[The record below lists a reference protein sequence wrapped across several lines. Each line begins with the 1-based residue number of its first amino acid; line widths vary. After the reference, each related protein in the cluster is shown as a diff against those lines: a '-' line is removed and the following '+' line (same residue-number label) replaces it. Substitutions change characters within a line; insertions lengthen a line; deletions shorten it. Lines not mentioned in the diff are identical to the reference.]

1 MLWPGGSRNGRRI
14 RGQGRINREPPVE
27 SPPPLWVAGQTSRN
41 SRRKGE
47 TRGSA
52 AAEALV
58 IPPAA
63 PPAGI
68 ASKDAEL
75 RRVAARLSVP
85 ARRVKESLFALTAGG
100 RDLGCRRRCRAAL
113 LAERVQR
120 RLRPRRISVN
130 ARGWPEGQ
138 RSGRASPVRQHECHT
153 RVVWLLESA
162 SPRAGTCTQH
172 LVARAS
178 CACACACACDA
189 SSAAARATVCA
200 AFCAASASASA
211 VAAACTVQKTRLARQ
226 HKLCV
231 CGGGGRWWWREVV
244 VGGGGGGGG
253 GGVWG
258 GVGGWVGGGRGRTC
272 VASSAR
278 AAASACSRAIA
289 CVRWRRRG
297 GWGDGGA
304 SSGSGRKGECG
315 RRRRRRRRRRRWWC
329 GWVGGWGGSRLPC
342 LLRRHVCRLR
352 RFLSLLD
359 ARRRLA
365 HRRRLR
371 WWCAGGGC
379 GGSGGGW

>member
-1 MLWPGGSRNGRRI
+1 MKNACAQRWGCADAMCARGSRNGRRI
-14 RGQGRINREPPVE
+14 RGRGRINREPPVE

-58 IPPAA
+58 VPPAA

-162 SPRAGTCTQH
+162 SPSAGTCTQH

-189 SSAAARATVCA
+189 SSAEGVGA
-200 AFCAASASASA
+200 
-211 VAAACTVQKTRLARQ
+211 
-226 HKLCV
+226 
-231 CGGGGRWWWREVV
+231 GGGRVM
-244 VGGGGGGGG
+244 
-253 GGVWG
+253 WG
-258 GVGGWVGGGRGRTC
+258 GT
-272 VASSAR
+272 
-278 AAASACSRAIA
+278 
-289 CVRWRRRG
+289 VRR
-297 GWGDGGA
+297 
-304 SSGSGRKGECG
+304 C
-315 RRRRRRRRRRRWWC
+315 
-329 GWVGGWGGSRLPC
+329 
-342 LLRRHVCRLR
+342 VCRR
-352 RFLSLLD
+352 
-359 ARRRLA
+359 ARKCVCVWVLVF
-365 HRRRLR
+365 
-371 WWCAGGGC
+371 CADV
-379 GGSGGGW
+379 